1 MRDIFRN
8 PWWVVFGA
16 VIGLLVG
23 NGPVMQ
29 FTFGVFLKPISQDM
43 GWDRG
48 TISLALNAGLVL
60 TGLATPIAG
69 RMMDRYGIRSVAL
82 PAITVFAM
90 ATAAVSLVSSSAA
103 LFVGLYAIMGL
114 AAAGQTPMPYSKAI
128 ATWFDKKRGLALGI
142 AISGVGLGT
151 AIVPK
156 FAMYLI
162 QSYGWR
168 QAYIGLGVLTFALAF
183 PAVLLFIR
191 DRKVASSEKG
201 QAKLIIQKGMVTGE
215 ALRSSDFWLL
225 AVSFFFVALAANGAI
240 AHVVPMLTDRG
251 VAPGVAISA
260 LSVAG
265 MALIGGRLISG
276 YLLDRIFAPYVAA
289 AFFLAPLAGL
299 LVLMQAH
306 DASMGAIGTVLIGI
320 GLGAEV
326 DLIAFLLTRYLG
338 NRSFGEIYG
347 YLFLVFMLGSG
358 LGPMIMGVSFDQF
371 GGYSEIMMVLIVGLI
386 ISIGIMLRMKPYRF
400 PPEELI
406 ASDADKGAEIT
417 QPAE

>member
-69 RMMDRYGIRSVAL
+69 RLMDRYGIRAIAL

-156 FAMYLI
+156 FALSLI

-168 QAYIGLGVLTFALAF
+168 EAYIGLGVLTFVLAF

-191 DRKVASSEKG
+191 DRRVGTGEKG
-201 QAKLIIQKGMVTGE
+201 KVHLIVQKGMSAGE
-215 ALRSSDFWLL
+215 ALRATDFWLL
-225 AVSFFFVALAANGAI
+225 AISFFFVALAANGAI

-289 AFFLAPLAGL
+289 AFFLAPLVGL

-306 DASMGAIGTVLIGI
+306 DATLGAVGTVLIGI

-358 LGPMIMGVSFDQF
+358 LGPMIMGVSFDHF
-371 GGYSEIMMVLIVGLI
+371 GGYSEIMMALIVGLV

-400 PPEELI
+400 PAEEHS
-406 ASDADKGAEIT
+406 ASDAGEEASVT